1 MRVESASAPS
11 PEFACGVLPEGW
23 DVGGRYSEGQRVRRV
38 TEQRKLSAPGSG
50 GIACLNGNAVILFSG
65 QLPMYHLP
73 FLLAAG
79 SARPQRQQVVWSLGL
94 VFTSAT

>member
-1 MRVESASAPS
+1 
-11 PEFACGVLPEGW
+11 
-23 DVGGRYSEGQRVRRV
+23 VRWV

-50 GIACLNGNAVILFSG
+50 GITCLNGNAVILFSG
-65 QLPMYHLP
+65 QLP

-79 SARPQRQQVVWSLGL
+79 SARPQREQVVWSLGL